1 MKPGTLRWF
10 SVNETEDDVNEGELK
25 AKAKVNK
32 GK

>member
-1 MKPGTLRWF
+1 MKVRF
-10 SVNETEDDVNEGELK
+10 RVNETEEDVNEGELK

>member
-1 MKPGTLRWF
+1 MKVRFRTFR
-10 SVNETEDDVNEGELK
+10 VNETEEDVNEGELK